1 MKKLIPLI
9 LLGLLLAACGGGGA
23 LAATVDGEEIT
34 VADVE
39 ALIDPSGEA
48 VARDQFAQFL
58 SFAIQWRIINKA
70 AAEDFGLDFTA
81 EEVAAEADNIIE
93 EVAAEGQTREEFL
106 AERGV
111 SEEFLQNIARQG
123 LLDVGIREQLIED
136 VAEPTTEEIEDARG
150 AAELAQTNA
159 CVSHILVATEEEA
172 RDVLERL
179 DSGEDFGELAA
190 ELSTDTGTAGNNGIL
205 PCGSPQTYAEPFRDA
220 VMVAEIGEVVPD
232 PVQTQ
237 FGYHVILVTDR
248 TVPADED
255 LPSEEELADGVRD
268 QAVIAELQE
277 WFLGA
282 VEEADVAVE
291 EEFGTWQANPPT
303 VVPPSDTSTPSTVPD
318 PGSTTTSVA
327 GATSTTTEG

>member
-9 LLGLLLAACGGGGA
+9 LLGLLPVACGGGGA
-23 LAATVDGEEIT
+23 LAATVDGEEVT

-39 ALIDPSGEA
+39 ELIDTSGEA

-58 SFAIQWRIINKA
+58 AFEIQWRIINKA
-70 AAEDFGLDFTA
+70 AEEDYGLDFTD
-81 EEVAAEADNIIE
+81 EEVAAEADSIIE

-111 SEEFLQNIARQG
+111 TEEFLHNIARQG
-123 LLDVGIREQLIED
+123 LLDVGIRGQLIED
-136 VAEPTTEEIEDARG
+136 VAEPTSDEIDEARE

-179 DSGEDFGELAA
+179 DSGEDFGELAT
-190 ELSTDTGTAGNNGIL
+190 ELSTDTNSATNNGIL
-205 PCGSPQTYAEPFRDA
+205 PCGSPQTYVEPFRDA
-220 VMVAEIGEVVPD
+220 VMVAEIGEVAPD
-232 PVQTQ
+232 PVESE

-248 TVPADED
+248 TPPADEE
-255 LPSEEELADGVRD
+255 LPTDEELADGVRD
-268 QAVIAELQE
+268 EAVIAALEE

-282 VEEADVAVE
+282 VAEADVAVE

-303 VVPPSDTSTPSTVPD
+303 VVPPPAD
-318 PGSTTTSVA
+318 
-327 GATSTTTEG
+327 